1 MHTSK
6 IPRSEYIIKS
16 YMGSLTK
23 NDIGNHQK
31 SEIVV
36 PLSDTKLQ
44 NDILNS
50 NWSLSVLYF
59 EIVSPEF

>member
-1 MHTSK
+1 
-6 IPRSEYIIKS
+6 
-16 YMGSLTK
+16 MGSLTK